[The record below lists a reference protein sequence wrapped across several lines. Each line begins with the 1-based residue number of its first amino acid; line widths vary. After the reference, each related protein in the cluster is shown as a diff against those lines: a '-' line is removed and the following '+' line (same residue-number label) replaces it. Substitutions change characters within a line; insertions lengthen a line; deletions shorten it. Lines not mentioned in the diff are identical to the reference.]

1 MFLSQYLHFYIMR
14 HFLLHFLL
22 ALIFSTCLVSSV
34 LAQSKNV
41 SATSWYGLVIDK
53 STPEDAVK
61 LFGKPRKRK
70 TNKRLEILR
79 ATSWL
84 SGKYD
89 EKVFTTLSY
98 RNLKVFWSVKFGFL
112 DNKLVLVSME
122 KKDPTLRGAR
132 GWIDPDDL
140 GSIFDLEFKPYRRKL
155 GKTRPGPIEF
165 RDKAPKYLK
174 KKEHYYFWYD
184 MMAVG
189 EDTFVIAI
197 ANNDKNLIGGTLIPS
212 DPTDLGKARARKVI
226 NSKGVYPGYVQG
238 IQIISRVLEKK
249 KELEKSHE

>member
-1 MFLSQYLHFYIMR
+1 MRIFLTLFVPL
-14 HFLLHFLL
+14 FVFFACL
-22 ALIFSTCLVSSV
+22 ASPV
-34 LAQSKNV
+34 LAQGDDMN
-41 SATSWYGLVIDK
+41 ATSWYGLVINQ
-53 STPEDAVK
+53 STPEDAVR

-70 TNKRLEILR
+70 TNKRLNILR

-112 DNKLVLVSME
+112 DNKLVLVSMK

-140 GSIFDLEFKPYRRKL
+140 ESIFDLEFKPYRRKL

-165 RDKAPKYLK
+165 RDNAPKYLK

-189 EDTFVIAI
+189 EDTFVIAV

-212 DPTDLGKARARKVI
+212 DPTDLGEARAREVI

-249 KELEKSHE
+249 KELEKECPEC